1 MGVIIAILRI
11 DGKTFS
17 LKQRLISLVSG
28 AMITFLTYFIRFT
41 FMPNISR
48 LVLFFRLF
56 IISLISLK
64 VTSAKSKLVG
74 GL

>member
-11 DGKTFS
+11 DEKTFS

-28 AMITFLTYFIRFT
+28 AMITFLTDFTKFT

-64 VTSAKSKLVG
+64 VTFAKSSLVG